1 VKFYLNMYNMFIMNY
16 KYLFQV
22 HVSHI
27 CVCVIDDC
35 HNSYVPLL
43 ELSVSQL
50 ALEHKMD
57 SGGTANCILASD
69 YYNCLLSGWE
79 PFIEPWQ

>member
-1 VKFYLNMYNMFIMNY
+1 VKFYLNVYNMFIRNY

-22 HVSHI
+22 NAPHI

-35 HNSYVPLL
+35 RDSDFPIL

-50 ALEHKMD
+50 SLKQEMD
-57 SGGTANCILASD
+57 VGGTVKFILASD
-69 YYNCLLSGWE
+69 YFNHVLSGWE